1 LELGETEGKRFM
13 NPFYYIGPYWWLL
26 IPGLLIGMYAQIKL
40 WAAYSR
46 YAKVGLRSNLSGAE
60 AARQIL
66 DSAGLQ
72 DVAIEE
78 IGGQLT
84 DHYDPTKKALF
95 LSAENY
101 QGRSVSAVGVAAHEA
116 GHALQHK
123 VAYAPLEF
131 RMKLVPITQF
141 ASAAS
146 MGIFLFGMFL
156 AGPFAHKLLL
166 IAIAAFA
173 IIAFFQ
179 LVTLP
184 VEFDASRRAKIQLVN
199 LGLVQPDESHG
210 VSRVLNAAAWT
221 YVAALINAVL
231 VVLRLVLIARDD
243 RD

>member
-1 LELGETEGKRFM
+1 M
-13 NPFYYIGPYWWLL
+13 YPFYYIGPYLWLL
-26 IPGLLIGMYAQIKL
+26 IPGFLIGMYAQIKL
-40 WAAYSR
+40 WATYSR
-46 YAKVGLRSNLSGAE
+46 YAQVGLRSNVSGAR

-72 DVAIEE
+72 DVLIEE

-84 DHYDPTKKALF
+84 DHYDPTKRALF
-95 LSAENY
+95 LSVQNY
-101 QGRSVSAVGVAAHEA
+101 QSRSVSAVGVAAHEA

-123 VAYAPLEF
+123 AGYAPLEF
-131 RMKLVPITQF
+131 RMKLVPITHF

-146 MGIFLFGMFL
+146 FGILFFGFIL
-156 AGPFAHKLLL
+156 GGAFAHKLLL

-184 VEFDASRRAKIQLVN
+184 VEFDASRRAKIQFVN
-199 LGLVQPDESHG
+199 LGLVQPDESKG

-231 VVLRLVLIARDD
+231 VVLRLVLIARDN